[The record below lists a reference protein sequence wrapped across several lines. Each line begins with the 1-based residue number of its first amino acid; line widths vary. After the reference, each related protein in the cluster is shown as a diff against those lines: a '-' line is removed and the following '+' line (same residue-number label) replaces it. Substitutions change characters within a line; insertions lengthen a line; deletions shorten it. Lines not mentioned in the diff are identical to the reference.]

1 MLFGRAAFRRCIG
14 FGVVVFFNATASAY
28 AATRLADLAPADF
41 YFGRAHMSPIE
52 VSNRIRHGAEA
63 VRRDRLEA
71 RRDLGMLLLAQEAI
85 EDWASRY
92 PRDPWIAR
100 DERKLAA
107 IFVRIGMIDAR
118 SGARRCDRVLAHT
131 GHLGSVSHPVRVA
144 NAKPKR
150 KHHRFLGFM

>member
-1 MLFGRAAFRRCIG
+1 M
-14 FGVVVFFNATASAY
+14 
-28 AATRLADLAPADF
+28 
-41 YFGRAHMSPIE
+41 
-52 VSNRIRHGAEA
+52 SNRIRHGAEA

-107 IFVRIGMIDAR
+107 IFVRIDMIDAR

-131 GHLGSVSHPVRVA
+131 GRLASVSHPV
-144 NAKPKR
+144 
-150 KHHRFLGFM
+150 HRFLGFT